1 MKFSAS
7 QAERFIQAPDPAV
20 RAVLLYGPDAG
31 LRRERSAALLA
42 KTVADPADPFSV
54 SELTAG
60 QLTDDPARLADEAAA
75 LVFGGGR
82 RFVRVRDAGDKI
94 TAVLKDFLTESPGDA
109 FVVVEAD
116 DLPARSSLRKLFESD
131 KQAAALPCY
140 HDDSRSLETVVKSFF
155 AEAGLGI
162 SREAVAFLTT
172 QLGGDRELTRRE
184 LEKVLLFKGTDG
196 GEVTLEDAETC
207 VGDSALLSLD
217 DVAFA
222 TGAGN
227 LPGLERALTR
237 SFSEGNSPISL
248 LRAVARH
255 FQRVHAVAGA
265 KGPVED
271 AMKRL
276 RPPVF
281 WKMAGAFKAQAEA
294 WRPEHV
300 VRAMDKLL
308 DAEAACKRSGAP
320 AETLAAR
327 ALLEIAAN
335 APGRRQGG
343 RRRAG

>member
-1 MKFSAS
+1 VKFTAK
-7 QAERFIQAPDPAV
+7 QAERFLQEPDPSV

-42 KTVADPADPFSV
+42 KVVADPTDPFAV
-54 SELTAG
+54 SELTGAQVG
-60 QLTDDPARLADEAAA
+60 EDPARLADEAAA

-82 RFVRVRDAGDKI
+82 RFVRVREAGDKI
-94 TAVLKDFLTESPGDA
+94 TAAVKGFLADSPGEA
-109 FVVVEAD
+109 FVVFEAD
-116 DLPARSSLRKLFESD
+116 DLPARSTLRKLFEAD
-131 KQAAALPCY
+131 KSAAALACY
-140 HDDSRSLETVVKSFF
+140 HDDGRSLAAVVTGFF
-155 AEAGLGI
+155 EEAGLRI
-162 SREAVAFLTT
+162 SRDAVGFLTS

-184 LEKVLLFKGTDG
+184 LEKILLFKGAG
-196 GEVTLEDAETC
+196 SGEVTLEDAETC
-207 VGDSALLSLD
+207 VGDSALLSMD

-227 LPGLERALTR
+227 LQGLERALSR
-237 SFSEGNSPISL
+237 SFNEGNSPISL

-265 KGPVED
+265 GGPVED

-281 WKMAGAFKAQAEA
+281 WKTAAAFKAQAEA

-308 DAEAACKRSGAP
+308 EAEAACKRTGAP
-320 AETLAAR
+320 AETLVSR

-335 APGRRQGG
+335 APGRR
-343 RRRAG
+343 RRAG

>member
-1 MKFSAS
+1 MKLNAK
-7 QAERFIQAPDPAV
+7 QAERFVQSPDPEV

-42 KTVADPADPFSV
+42 KTVEDPSDPFAV
-54 SELTAG
+54 SELTGA
-60 QLTDDPARLADEAAA
+60 QLADDPARLADEAAA

-94 TAVLKDFLTESPGDA
+94 TPVVKAFLADSPGEA
-109 FVVVEAD
+109 FVVIEGD
-116 DLPARSSLRKLFESD
+116 DLPARSSLRKLFEGE
-131 KQAAALPCY
+131 KHAAALACY
-140 HDDSRSLETVVKSFF
+140 HDDSRSLDSVVRGFF
-155 AEAGLGI
+155 ADAGVGI
-162 SREAVAFLTT
+162 SREAVGFLAA
-172 QLGGDRELTRRE
+172 QLGGDRALTRRE
-184 LEKVLLFKGTDG
+184 LEKVLLFKGTG
-196 GEVTLEDAETC
+196 AGEVTLEDAEVC
-207 VGDSALLSLD
+207 VGDSALLSLE
-217 DVAFA
+217 DVALA

-227 LPGLERALTR
+227 VQALERALSR

-265 KGPVED
+265 GGPVED

-281 WKMAGAFKAQAEA
+281 WKTAGAFKAQAEA
-294 WRPEHV
+294 WRPAHL

-308 DAEAACKRSGAP
+308 EAEAACKRTGAP

-335 APGRRQGG
+335 APGRR
-343 RRRAG
+343 RRAG

>member
-1 MKFSAS
+1 MKLNAR
-7 QAERFIQAPDPAV
+7 QAERFVQSPDPEV
-20 RAVLLYGPDAG
+20 RAVLLYGPDSG
-31 LRRERSAALLA
+31 LRRERSATLLG
-42 KTVADPADPFSV
+42 KTVADPTDPFAV

-60 QLTDDPARLADEAAA
+60 QLVDDPARLADEAAA

-82 RFVRVRDAGDKI
+82 RFVRVRDAGDRI
-94 TAVLKDFLTESPGDA
+94 TPVVKDFLADSPGEA
-109 FVVVEAD
+109 FVVIEAD
-116 DLPARSSLRKLFESD
+116 DLPARSSLRKLFEAD
-131 KQAAALPCY
+131 KHAAALACY
-140 HDDSRSLETVVKSFF
+140 HDDSRSLEAVVQSFF
-155 AEAGLGI
+155 ADAGVGI
-162 SREAVAFLTT
+162 TREAVGFLAA

-184 LEKVLLFKGTDG
+184 LEKVLLFKGTGD

-217 DVAFA
+217 DVALA

-227 LPGLERALTR
+227 VTALERALAR
-237 SFSEGNSPISL
+237 SFSEGNSPIGL

-255 FQRVHAVAGA
+255 FQRIHAVAGA
-265 KGPVED
+265 AGPVDE

-281 WKMAGAFKAQAEA
+281 WKTAGAFKAQAEA
-294 WRPEHV
+294 WRPAQL

-308 DAEAACKRSGAP
+308 DTEAACKRTGAP

-335 APGRRQGG
+335 APGRR
-343 RRRAG
+343 RKAG

>member
-1 MKFSAS
+1 MKLTAK
-7 QAERFIQAPDPAV
+7 QAERFVQEPDPSV

-42 KTVADPADPFSV
+42 KVVDDPADPFAV
-54 SELTAG
+54 SELTGA
-60 QLTDDPARLADEAAA
+60 QVAEDPARLADEAAA

-82 RFVRVRDAGDKI
+82 RFVRVRDVSDKVAG
-94 TAVLKDFLTESPGDA
+94 VLKDFLAESPGDA
-109 FVVVEAD
+109 FVVIEAD
-116 DLPARSSLRKLFESD
+116 DLPARSSLRKLFEGD
-131 KQAAALPCY
+131 KQAAALACY
-140 HDDSRSLETVVKSFF
+140 HDDSRSLESVVRGFF
-155 AEAGLGI
+155 SDAGLGI
-162 SREAVAFLTT
+162 SREAVGFLAS

-184 LEKVLLFKGTDG
+184 LEKILLYKADST

-207 VGDSALLSLD
+207 VGDSALLSLE
-217 DVAFA
+217 DVALA

-227 LPGLERALTR
+227 LPALERALAR
-237 SFSEGNSPISL
+237 SFSEGNAPVSL

-265 KGPVED
+265 GGPAED

-281 WKMAGAFKAQAEA
+281 WKTAAAFKAQSEA
-294 WRPEHV
+294 WRPAHL
-300 VRAMDKLL
+300 VRAMNKLL
-308 DAEAACKRSGAP
+308 EAEAACKRSGAP

-335 APGRRQGG
+335 APGRR
-343 RRRAG
+343 RRAG

>member
-1 MKFSAS
+1 MKLAAR
-7 QAERFIQAPDPAV
+7 QAERFVQEPDPSV

-42 KTVADPADPFSV
+42 KIVADPADPFAV
-54 SELTAG
+54 SELTAA
-60 QLTDDPARLADEAAA
+60 QLSDDPARLSDEAAA

-82 RFVRVRDAGDKI
+82 RFVRVRDAGDKV
-94 TAVLKDFLTESPGDA
+94 TAVVKDFLADSPGEA
-109 FVVVEAD
+109 FVVIEAD

-131 KQAAALPCY
+131 KHAAALACY
-140 HDDSRSLETVVKSFF
+140 HDDSRSLDGVVRGFF
-155 AEAGLGI
+155 ADAGVGI
-162 SREAVAFLTT
+162 SREAVGFLAT
-172 QLGGDRELTRRE
+172 QLGGDRQMTRRE
-184 LEKVLLFKGTDG
+184 LEKVLLFKGTG
-196 GEVTLEDAETC
+196 SGEITLEDAETC

-217 DVAFA
+217 DVALA

-227 LPGLERALTR
+227 LAGLERALSR
-237 SFSEGNSPISL
+237 SFNEGNSPISL

-255 FQRVHAVAGA
+255 FQRVHAVSGAG
-265 KGPVED
+265 GSVEE

-281 WKMAGAFKAQAEA
+281 WKTAAAFKAQAEA

-308 DAEAACKRSGAP
+308 EAEAACKRTGAP

-335 APGRRQGG
+335 APGRR
-343 RRRAG
+343 RRSG